1 MFLLGGFIVAEQIV
15 GLICLF
21 LGIGVL
27 VVCAR
32 IEKKERAVRRDPK
45 EKWAFIDGQKKEEVA
60 RQNIRGMILT
70 VVGLALCVYGFV
82 SFMMNLNLPTE

>member
-1 MFLLGGFIVAEQIV
+1 MGGFIVAEQIV

-27 VVCAR
+27 SFCAK
-32 IEKKERAVRRDPK
+32 IERKERAVRRDPK
-45 EKWAFIDGQKKEEVA
+45 EKWAFIDGRKKEEVA
-60 RQNIRGMILT
+60 HQNIRGMIFT
-70 VVGLALCVYGFV
+70 VVGLVLCVYGFV